1 MNIICCN
8 LLLLQQQSIDNTQLC
23 TGRSPL
29 EAAKD
34 EDSYKDE
41 DDMEAKIEIVKLLE
55 AAQSGAS
62 K

>member
-1 MNIICCN
+1 M
-8 LLLLQQQSIDNTQLC
+8 
-23 TGRSPL
+23 

-55 AAQSGAS
+55 AAQSGGWQLIRQFLAQ
-62 K
+62 KDT

>member
-1 MNIICCN
+1 M
-8 LLLLQQQSIDNTQLC
+8 
-23 TGRSPL
+23 

-55 AAQSGAS
+55 AAHAQSGGLGS
-62 K
+62 THQMIC